1 MAQLGT
7 PPSVSQTGNTLT
19 VEGDFSNGQPLLA
32 VSSPSG
38 DQTLVA
44 QTYGKTSATFDLT
57 GVAAGSY
64 SASWA
69 LSCDDAPLGQVTIK
83 GPSTVTVN

>member
-1 MAQLGT
+1 
-7 PPSVSQTGNTLT
+7 VSQTGNTLT

-44 QTYGKTSATFDLT
+44 QTYG
-57 GVAAGSY
+57 
-64 SASWA
+64 
-69 LSCDDAPLGQVTIK
+69 
-83 GPSTVTVN
+83 